1 MTKNLMASV
10 SGVRGVVGE
19 GLTPETLVKY
29 VSAFGQKNSGG
40 KIVVGGD
47 PRVSSKFIRPLVK
60 STLMA
65 CGCNVV
71 DIGITPTPTVQIMT
85 EKFQAAGGIAI
96 TASHNPVQWNGLK
109 FIGADGLFLP
119 EREIF
124 QLFQEADSRR
134 RSYASWDKLGNE
146 SSYDRAIED
155 HLELIYQ
162 LPYLSIEVIK
172 KKKFK
177 VAVDC
182 VNGAGGTIIPR
193 LLRDLGCEVI
203 ELNTEPTGI
212 FAHTPEPVPQNLV
225 DLAVAVKEHKA
236 DLGVAVD
243 PDVDRLAMIANDG
256 NPMGE
261 EYTLALAVKFILSKK
276 LGYVVV
282 NLSTSRVIDD
292 IAQYYNVLLFKTKV
306 GEINV
311 AEKMR
316 EVGAIVGGEGNGGV
330 ILPEVHLG
338 RDAPVGLA
346 LILQA
351 LAEFDGT
358 ISQLKQTLSQYY
370 ILKDKESVKNID
382 AEKVI
387 AHFAEKY
394 RDEQLELS
402 DGLRIDRADSWIHLR
417 KSNTE
422 PIVRIIVES
431 RTPEIS
437 WRILQEV
444 KEEIK
449 KLQDSDS

>member
-10 SGVRGVVGE
+10 SGVRGIVGE

-47 PRVSSKFIRPLVK
+47 PRVSNKFIRPLVK

-65 CGCNVV
+65 CGCDVV

-85 EKFQAAGGIAI
+85 EKLRASGGIAI
-96 TASHNPVQWNGLK
+96 TASHNPIQWNGLK

-124 QLFQEADSRR
+124 QLFQEADSRK
-134 RSYASWDKLGNE
+134 RSYAPWDKLGNE
-146 SSYDRAIED
+146 SRYDHAIQD
-155 HLELIYQ
+155 HLGLIYQ
-162 LPYLSIEVIK
+162 LPYLDIDLIK

-203 ELNTEPTGI
+203 ELNTEPNGI

-256 NPMGE
+256 NPLGE

-292 IAQYYNVLLFKTKV
+292 VAQYYNVLLFKTKV

-311 AEKMR
+311 AQKMR
-316 EVGAIVGGEGNGGV
+316 EVGAVVGGEGNGGV

-346 LILQA
+346 LILQS

-370 ILKDKESVKNID
+370 ILKDKESVKNIN

-417 KSNTE
+417 RSNTE

-444 KEEIK
+444 KEEVK

>member
-10 SGVRGVVGE
+10 SGVRGIVGE

-47 PRVSSKFIRPLVK
+47 PRVSNKFIRPLVK

-65 CGCNVV
+65 CGCDVV

-85 EKFQAAGGIAI
+85 EKLRASGGIAI
-96 TASHNPVQWNGLK
+96 TASHNPIQWNGLK

-124 QLFQEADSRR
+124 QLFQEADSRK
-134 RSYASWDKLGNE
+134 RSYAPWDKLGNE
-146 SSYDRAIED
+146 SHYDNAIQD
-155 HLELIYQ
+155 HLGLIYQ
-162 LPYLSIEVIK
+162 LPYLDIDLIK

-203 ELNTEPTGI
+203 ELNTEPNGI

-256 NPMGE
+256 NPLGE

-292 IAQYYNVLLFKTKV
+292 VAQYYNVLLFKTKV

-311 AEKMR
+311 AQKMR
-316 EVGAIVGGEGNGGV
+316 EVGAVVGGEGNGGV

-346 LILQA
+346 LILQS

-370 ILKDKESVKNID
+370 ILKDKESVKNIN

-417 KSNTE
+417 RSNTE

-444 KEEIK
+444 KEEVK